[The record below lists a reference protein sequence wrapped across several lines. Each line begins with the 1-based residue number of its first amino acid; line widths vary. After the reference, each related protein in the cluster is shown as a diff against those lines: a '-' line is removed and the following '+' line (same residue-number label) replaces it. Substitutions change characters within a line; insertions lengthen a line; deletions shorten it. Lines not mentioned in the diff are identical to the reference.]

1 MQIFS
6 FIRHQWRILHNSGV
20 GIYVTIDKDLVII
33 LESRKKGVGEK
44 EDVMRF
50 QQVLKKSLLLVT
62 ATLVTVVTLP
72 AGTSHAAPQQAA
84 VTPSNVNAYSV
95 VQKIFRQYGINGT
108 FTENNGQQQT
118 VAQRQTNQQAQAV
131 PQNNNPTQQLKQTES
146 TSSLAD
152 RIIQTG
158 KKYLGT
164 PYKYGAP
171 SGQTQ
176 YFDCSLFVQTVFEEN
191 GINLPRSSREQ
202 ARVGTYVPRDQ
213 LQKGDL
219 VFFTAGRSD
228 GLIGHV
234 GIYAGNN
241 KILHTYGPGG
251 VRYDSMSTAWLD
263 KTYVTARRV
272 I

>member
-1 MQIFS
+1 MSIQTFT
-6 FIRHQWRILHNSGV
+6 FIRYEWSILHKHGR
-20 GIYVTIDKDLVII
+20 GIYVTIDKDFRYI
-33 LESRKKGVGEK
+33 LKSVKMGDDEK

-50 QQVLKKSLLLVT
+50 QRVLKKSLLLVT
-62 ATLVTVVTLP
+62 TTLVTVVALP
-72 AGTSHAAPQQAA
+72 AGIGHAAPQQVT
-84 VTPSNVNAYSV
+84 VTPSNANAYSM
-95 VQKIFRQYGINGT
+95 VQKILSQYGIDGIVVQNHSQNQ
-108 FTENNGQQQT
+108 EIAQHQT
-118 VAQRQTNQQAQAV
+118 V
-131 PQNNNPTQQLKQTES
+131 PQDNKPAEEVKQTES

-158 KKYLGT
+158 EKYLGT

-171 SGQTQ
+171 SGQTR
-176 YFDCSLFVQTVFEEN
+176 YFDCSLFVQTVFKEN
-191 GINLPRSSREQ
+191 GINLPRSGREQ
-202 ARVGTYVPRDQ
+202 ARMGTYVPRSQ

-228 GLIGHV
+228 GQIGHV

-251 VRYDSMSTAWLD
+251 VRYDSMSTPWLD

-272 I
+272 IQ